1 MYVSTIDDGDDN
13 YDDDGDDDDADDLL
27 MLVAFLSPRTKAY
40 GCLV

>member
-1 MYVSTIDDGDDN
+1 MYVSTIYDGDDN

-27 MLVAFLSPRTKAY
+27 MGVAFLSQRTKAY

>member
-27 MLVAFLSPRTKAY
+27 MLVAFLSQRTKAY